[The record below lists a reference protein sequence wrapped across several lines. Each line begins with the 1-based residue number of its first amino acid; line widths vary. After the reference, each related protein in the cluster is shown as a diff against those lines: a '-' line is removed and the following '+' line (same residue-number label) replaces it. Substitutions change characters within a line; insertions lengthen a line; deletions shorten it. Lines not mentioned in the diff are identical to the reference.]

1 MKKKFLTRNKHYI
14 DLNIFIRK
22 KDNSEKKVMFKTI
35 QDDTNYHII
44 KENNNKKYFNSFLH
58 HIKTKNSTKYNHSLN
73 LLLLNNDSLKTDTN
87 IITNTSRHNHS
98 LRNLLGD
105 EFKKKKYDTSSKIFL
120 NNIIKINKPE
130 LLKLLNRDLI
140 NDKENELHK
149 KNLKMRLSF
158 LPFNEQKNIE
168 DYIYEKSTSS
178 RLKNDKKITKNF
190 FRDIN
195 NRYFI
200 KNSPETDDE
209 EKAKKNPKEFIKTLK
224 KFPKINI
231 SFPLQFPDS
240 VKVDKQELRDK
251 INSDNFKDEKLKKK
265 LRKALYFELNSFEDD
280 NGNYNKY
287 RKSLQNYI
295 NYIYDINLVP
305 HIKNKFLY
313 NKAIYESRRMNQI
326 LFSKN
331 IINKED
337 AKSINRYL
345 INNMKKEE
353 IEEEKIKQRE
363 KKMKELAATNNY
375 LQKLCLD
382 YEDEDMPKLTSD
394 EIVELGDFFEKTI
407 DYKCVKF
414 ASDKLK
420 NIVYKESKN
429 MYKKNNDDLV
439 PLVKI
444 IC

>member
-1 MKKKFLTRNKHYI
+1 MKKKFLTRSRNYN
-14 DLNIFIRK
+14 DLNILIRK
-22 KDNSEKKVMFKTI
+22 KDNSEKKVMFKTV
-35 QDDTNYHII
+35 QDNQETDYHTI
-44 KENNNKKYFNSFLH
+44 KENNKKNYFNSFLH
-58 HIKTKNSTKYNHSLN
+58 QIKTKNNTKFNNSLN
-73 LLLLNNDSLKTDTN
+73 LLLLNNDSQKTDTN
-87 IITNTSRHNHS
+87 IIPNTSRHNHS

-105 EFKKKKYDTSSKIFL
+105 EFKKKKYNTSSKIFL
-120 NNIIKINKPE
+120 NNILKINKPQ

-140 NDKENELHK
+140 NDKENEIHK

-158 LPFNEQKNIE
+158 LPLSEQRNIE

-195 NRYFI
+195 NRYII
-200 KNSPETDDE
+200 KNRQETDDE
-209 EKAKKNPKEFIKTLK
+209 EKAKKNPKDFIKTLK

-240 VKVDKQELRDK
+240 INVDKQELRDT
-251 INSDNFKDEKLKKK
+251 ISNEHFKDEKLKKK

-287 RKSLQNYI
+287 KKSLENYI
-295 NYIYDINLVP
+295 NYIYDINLIP

-313 NKAIYESRRMNQI
+313 NKAIYESRKMNQI

-337 AKSINRYL
+337 AKALNRYL

-382 YEDEDMPKLTSD
+382 YEDEDMPKLASD
-394 EIVELGDFFEKTI
+394 EIVELSDFFEKTI
-407 DYKCVKF
+407 NYITYNIFSTYSALCA
-414 ASDKLK
+414 AS
-420 NIVYKESKN
+420 
-429 MYKKNNDDLV
+429 
-439 PLVKI
+439 
-444 IC
+444 